1 MTLALTDYSC
11 IIHQNLFHALQVLRW
26 HQGAVQLL
34 FYKGIS
40 FTSFGGHFPTVWHRI
55 YAFDQATYYLQAIPG
70 YVLLLMPIIYG
81 ITGHSPFET
90 QVAEFFMYFTPFIVT
105 GMLPTVISG
114 SWRGVDANK
123 LQRDEQVY
131 RLLYTSHTY
140 YTIHLHATRFTV
152 KR

>member
-1 MTLALTDYSC
+1 
-11 IIHQNLFHALQVLRW
+11 
-26 HQGAVQLL
+26 VQLL

-40 FTSFGGHFPTVWHRI
+40 FTSFGGHFPTIWHRI

-123 LQRDEQVY
+123 LQRDEQVTTTIRSSTMQY
-131 RLLYTSHTY
+131 SHTC
-140 YTIHLHATRFTV
+140 YTLNSTIV
-152 KR
+152 GY